1 MRNALNPIITRKTR
15 EWPGPI
21 VSETKNFSGLPTS
34 SISPS
39 PVPHDSDFFFL
50 LTKKTLLCLIGIL
63 GNILLTSCQ
72 SPPGPVTLASKLE
85 TRVAELDGEVG
96 LYVHHLQKNH
106 SVLINAD
113 ELFPA
118 ASMIKVPILASL
130 LNKVERGELGYQD
143 KLTYTKDRLYPGED
157 LLGSFANN
165 EKLTLKKL
173 VFLMITTSDNTAS
186 LWCQELAGTGTTIN
200 TWLKQKGFLR
210 TRLNSRTPGRA
221 TEQDRYGWGQ
231 TTPREMAQLLIRIR
245 DRKLVSAAADEEM
258 ARVMGRIYWDGEAI
272 SSVPPS
278 IATISKQGAVNASRS
293 EVVLVHAPH
302 GDYVFCV
309 ITKNQKD
316 QLWKHDNQGFSL
328 LRDISRILWEHFE
341 PQQPYLPA
349 SGNEQFR

>member
-1 MRNALNPIITRKTR
+1 MRNPANAIITEKRK
-15 EWPGPI
+15 EC
-21 VSETKNFSGLPTS
+21 
-34 SISPS
+34 PS
-39 PVPHDSDFFFL
+39 PVIPETYKNGALPSFLIISSLNQQNPDFFVFPTKRVL
-50 LTKKTLLCLIGIL
+50 LSLVALF
-63 GNILLTSCQ
+63 GNILLASCQ
-72 SPPGPVTLASKLE
+72 GPPESVTLATKLE
-85 TRVAELDGEVG
+85 TRIAELDGEVG
-96 LYVHHLQKNH
+96 LYVHHLKKDH

-118 ASMIKVPILASL
+118 ASLIKVPILASL

-143 KLTYTKDRLYPGED
+143 KLIYTKDRLYPGED

-200 TWLKQKGFLR
+200 TWLKQKGFLH

-221 TEQDRYGWGQ
+221 DARDRYGWGQ

-245 DRKLVSAAADEEM
+245 NRKLVSPAADEEM
-258 ARVMGRIYWDGEAI
+258 ARIMGRSYWDGEAI

-278 IATISKQGAVNASRS
+278 ISTMSKQGAVNASRS

-316 QLWKHDNQGFSL
+316 QSWKHGNEGFSL

>member
-1 MRNALNPIITRKTR
+1 
-15 EWPGPI
+15 
-21 VSETKNFSGLPTS
+21 
-34 SISPS
+34 
-39 PVPHDSDFFFL
+39 
-50 LTKKTLLCLIGIL
+50 
-63 GNILLTSCQ
+63 
-72 SPPGPVTLASKLE
+72 
-85 TRVAELDGEVG
+85 
-96 LYVHHLQKNH
+96 
-106 SVLINAD
+106 
-113 ELFPA
+113 
-118 ASMIKVPILASL
+118 MI
-130 LNKVERGELGYQD
+130 
-143 KLTYTKDRLYPGED
+143 YTKDRLYPGED

-200 TWLKQKGFLR
+200 TWLKEKGFLR

-221 TEQDRYGWGQ
+221 AARGRYGWGQ
-231 TTPREMAQLLIRIR
+231 TTPREMAQLLIHIR
-245 DRKLVSAAADEEM
+245 NRRLVSAAADEEM
-258 ARVMGRIYWDGEAI
+258 ARIMGRSYWDGEAI

-278 IATISKQGAVNASRS
+278 ILTMSKQGAVNASRS

-316 QLWKHDNQGFSL
+316 QSWKHDNEGFLL